1 MQITMKNTDFMTRAI
16 TALKEGAREDVLT
29 EIGEDVGKTFG
40 QFAPYNPEGS
50 HKHLRDDYRVDVA
63 KNYVSVV
70 WGYHEAPT
78 EAYAHYQY
86 EGVVYGPNYF
96 IGVAQGPMK
105 NGSAG
110 VPVWR
115 SPKGK
120 GTKHR
125 TSKHLGTP
133 GSFEYKGK
141 TITLGY
147 STPGTGDHWIEKARY
162 TPTVFNPLRVRIMQR
177 LKVAI
182 GERIPG
188 RKYI

>member
-16 TALKEGAREDVLT
+16 TALKEGAREDVLM

-40 QFAPYNPEGS
+40 KFAPYNPEGN
-50 HKHLRDDYRVDVA
+50 HVHLKDDYRVDIA

-70 WGYHEAPT
+70 WGYHGAPT

-86 EGVVYGPNYF
+86 EGVVYEKNFFLGY
-96 IGVAQGPMK
+96 AQGANK
-105 NGSAG
+105 SGSAG

-115 SPKGK
+115 SYKDEK
-120 GTKHR
+120 KKR
-125 TSKHLGTP
+125 TSRHLGTP
-133 GSFEYKGK
+133 YSFQYKGQ
-141 TITLGY
+141 TVTLGY
-147 STPGTGDHWIEKARY
+147 STPGTGSHWIEVARD
-162 TPTVFNPLRVRIMQR
+162 TPTVYAPLRTRIMQR

-182 GERIPG
+182 GEKIPG